1 MSRMRGD
8 GAKAV
13 ALLAPA
19 IDLRD
24 LTTGRDAT
32 SSVDAIAA
40 KSWPAKLKK
49 RVQDVD
55 HASAGLTRL
64 PCRPTQLGE
73 FEDRKSNF

>member
-1 MSRMRGD
+1 MSRMRGH

-19 IDLRD
+19 IDLRH

-40 KSWPAKLKK
+40 KGWPAKLQK
-49 RVQDVD
+49 
-55 HASAGLTRL
+55 TRPRRGSRFGEIDAAAL
-64 PCRPTQLGE
+64 PPDPAWR
-73 FEDRKSNF
+73 FENRKSNF

>member
-19 IDLRD
+19 IDLRH

-40 KSWPAKLKK
+40 KGWQAKLPKNVPK
-49 RVQDVD
+49 TWIMLR
-55 HASAGLTRL
+55 R
-64 PCRPTQLGE
+64 
-73 FEDRKSNF
+73 N

>member
-8 GAKAV
+8 GEKAV

-19 IDLRD
+19 IDLRH

-40 KSWPAKLKK
+40 KGWQAKLPKNVPK
-49 RVQDVD
+49 TWIMLR
-55 HASAGLTRL
+55 R
-64 PCRPTQLGE
+64 
-73 FEDRKSNF
+73 N